1 MYFICRNPQNST
13 FVIYLHL
20 ARRGASGPAYLR
32 FAAIRNSVGLGC
44 RIGLMLSGP
53 GQNLGGGM
61 PNLTIQDI
69 LAISPDAM
77 PDFIRQHT
85 SKRTLSRVVKTL
97 NRTLIDGDESARDM
111 AAAALRHLGFD
122 EKY

>member
-1 MYFICRNPQNST
+1 
-13 FVIYLHL
+13 
-20 ARRGASGPAYLR
+20 
-32 FAAIRNSVGLGC
+32 
-44 RIGLMLSGP
+44 MLSGP

-85 SKRTLSRVVKTL
+85 SKRTLSRVVKTF

-111 AAAALRHLGFD
+111 AAAALCHLGFD